1 MDDQSPFD
9 SHTLLEPLHR
19 ILSEQDWTQGMEL
32 FQRGHIRIQDTF
44 ASLTT
49 LFFPSTPTTAALEVR
64 IKWHPV
70 GRHLLW
76 MECAC
81 SKHRS
86 KKKSCE
92 HMVAALCTLAKECP
106 EKLEKVDTKTLAG
119 LFTAKPTFTAA
130 AAAFAAAPPTKEA
143 QEAAVSP
150 AHVTHL
156 QLLGK
161 GPMLRARVKSQSR
174 EAGTTH
180 RTVDLSLDAA
190 GQLLEHLRHRKTLV
204 QQIAPIHSFSAIAKM
219 GTQLTLSPDGT
230 LQAQRVI
237 ALPVAKSLALPPI
250 CAPRERYWEQSDF
263 AEARVE
269 GKFTFVPFPGALPF
283 LGKQFFF
290 VPQLGYWPLPATV
303 LKSAWFETPAFQAFT
318 EEQTVRMVE
327 GGFQSFLELGPIW
340 IHPDL
345 ASLSVLH
352 APQIQSITATE
363 DRGWFYLAPYY
374 QVGGE
379 NVPLSELILHYR
391 KKKSRYLKKGNHW
404 IQVPAFLTEYE
415 WELGEDGRAFKVQGL
430 DLFRLEAHLGHYDT
444 IAGSHEVLQKLQG
457 HKTTAADVPLPSLEH
472 TNLTLRD
479 YQQEG
484 LQWAWWL
491 FQNHFHGLLADDM
504 GLGKTHQA
512 MALLASVQK
521 TADHP
526 CRFLVIVPTSVL
538 DHWFDKITQYAP
550 CLAPTSYYGNKRAQC
565 LASLEGPEHVT
576 LLTSYGV
583 LLRDWRSLQRT
594 HWDVVI
600 LDEAHL
606 VKNQKTATY
615 RAACKLSAHMR
626 LGLTGTPMENH
637 LRELKN
643 LFDFLLPGY
652 LGSDPYF
659 QRTFLT
665 PIVKHESPE
674 AQQTLQRLI
683 HPFKLRRTKAQV
695 LPELP
700 EKIEDTRFCSLTA
713 EQAQLYTDVIAL
725 RGRPLLEQLQAGQ
738 GAIPYL
744 HIFATLQLLKQICN
758 HPASLHD
765 QGDYRKHDSG
775 KFTLFQALLAEAIA
789 SGQKVVIF
797 SQYLRMLD
805 IIGRYCED
813 QGIRCVT
820 MTGQTR
826 NRKAVIDQFQ
836 TDPTTSVF
844 LGSLLAGGI
853 GIDLTAASVVIHY
866 DRWWNASKENQA
878 TDRVHR
884 MGQKNG
890 VQVLKLVTKGTLE
903 EKIDAMIQSKQGL
916 FEQFLEKDED
926 LFHKLDRKEL
936 IQLLATTPTTDPF
949 SAG

>member
-1 MDDQSPFD
+1 MDDQSPFVP
-9 SHTLLEPLHR
+9 HTLLEPLHR
-19 ILSEQDWTQGMEL
+19 LLSEQDWTQGMEL
-32 FQRGHIRIQDTF
+32 FQRGQIRIQDTF

-49 LFFPSTPTTAALEVR
+49 IFFAATPTTTALEVR
-64 IKWHPV
+64 IKWHPS

-81 SKHRS
+81 NQNRT

-92 HMVAALCTLAKECP
+92 HMVAALCALSKECP
-106 EKLEKVDTKTLAG
+106 EKLEKVDTKTLAS
-119 LFTAKPTFTAA
+119 LFTSKPTFAPSAA
-130 AAAFAAAPPTKEA
+130 LAA
-143 QEAAVSP
+143 SP
-150 AHVTHL
+150 AIEKEDPSIAPAQVTHL
-156 QLLGK
+156 QILGK
-161 GPMLRARVKSQSR
+161 GPMLRARIKSHSPD
-174 EAGTTH
+174 AGTTH
-180 RTVDLSLDAA
+180 RSVDLNLDAA
-190 GQLLEHLRHRKTLV
+190 GQILEHLRHRKSIL
-204 QQIAPIHSFSAIAKM
+204 QQIAPIQSFAAVAKI
-219 GTQLTLSPDGT
+219 GTKLSLSPDGT

-237 ALPVAKSLALPPI
+237 ALPVSKNLELPSI
-250 CAPRERYWEQSDF
+250 CSPRERYWEQS
-263 AEARVE
+263 AAQETRVE
-269 GKFTFVPFPGALPF
+269 GKFSFVAFPGALPF

-290 VPQLGYWPLPATV
+290 VSQLGYWPLPASAP
-303 LKSAWFETPAFQAFT
+303 KAAWFETPALQVFD
-318 EEQTVRMVE
+318 EEQTVRLVE
-327 GGFQSFLELGPIW
+327 SGFRLFLDLGPIW
-340 IHPDL
+340 VHPDL

-352 APQIQSITATE
+352 MPKIQSITATE
-363 DRGWFYLAPYY
+363 DHGWFYLAPYY
-374 QVGGE
+374 QIGE
-379 NVPLSELILHYR
+379 ESIALSDLILHYR
-391 KKKSRYLKKGNHW
+391 KKKSRYLKRGNHW

-415 WELGEDGRAFKVQGL
+415 WELGEDGQAFKVQGL

-457 HKTTAADVPLPSLEH
+457 HKATTPDVPLPSLAH
-472 TNLTLRD
+472 TDLQLRD

-491 FQNHFHGLLADDM
+491 YQNNFHGLLADDM

-512 MALLASVQK
+512 MALLASVQQ

-538 DHWFDKITQYAP
+538 DHWFDKVTQYAP
-550 CLAPTSYYGNKRAQC
+550 CLAPLSYYGNKRAQC
-565 LASLEGPEHVT
+565 ILALEGAGHTT

-583 LLRDWRSLQRT
+583 LLRDWRILQRT

-652 LGSDPYF
+652 LGSDGYF

-665 PIVKHESPE
+665 PILKHESPD

-713 EQAQLYTDVIAL
+713 EQAKLYTDVITL
-725 RGRPLLEQLQAGQ
+725 RGKPLLEQLEAGQ
-738 GAIPYL
+738 GSIPYL

-758 HPASLHD
+758 HPASLQEH
-765 QGDYRKHDSG
+765 GDYREHHSG
-775 KFTLFQALLAEAIA
+775 KFSLFQALLAEAIA

-797 SQYLRMLD
+797 SQYLRMLE
-805 IIGRYCED
+805 IIGKYCQD
-813 QGIRCVT
+813 QGIVCVT

-836 TDPTTSVF
+836 TDPNTSVF

-884 MGQKNG
+884 MGQKKG

-936 IQLLATTPTTDPF
+936 IQLLTTAPTDPF
-949 SAG
+949 AAG